1 MMIIH
6 GVDHLH
12 GAHVDGKDLRGSA
25 SLVIAALVAEGE
37 SVVSGLRYINRGY
50 EQLVK
55 KVRSLGADIVEK
67 KENQYEEEM
76 D

>member
-1 MMIIH
+1 M
-6 GVDHLH
+6 
-12 GAHVDGKDLRGSA
+12 
-25 SLVIAALVAEGE
+25 IAALVAEGE